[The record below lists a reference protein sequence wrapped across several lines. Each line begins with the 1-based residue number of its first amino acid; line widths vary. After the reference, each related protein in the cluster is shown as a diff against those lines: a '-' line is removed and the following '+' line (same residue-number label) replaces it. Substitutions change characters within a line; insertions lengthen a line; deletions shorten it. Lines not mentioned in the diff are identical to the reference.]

1 MKILNQLRSYKI
13 LKDVFKTEKILCV
26 LTQVLTR
33 SYMSLTRTRLF
44 INIYKNFRQE
54 KLIMETEPQT

>member
-26 LTQVLTR
+26 LIQVLTR
-33 SYMSLTRTRLF
+33 SHTGTYEIL
-44 INIYKNFRQE
+44 QE
-54 KLIMETEPQT
+54 LDYL